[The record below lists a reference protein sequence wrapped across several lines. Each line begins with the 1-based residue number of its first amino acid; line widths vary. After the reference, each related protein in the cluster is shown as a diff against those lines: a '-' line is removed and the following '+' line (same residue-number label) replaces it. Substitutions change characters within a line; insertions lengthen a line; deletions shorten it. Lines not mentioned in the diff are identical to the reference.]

1 MHTIKPII
9 STVHLRTDPANVQ
22 CVWLVNNCPQTVWP
36 MFTCSL
42 PYIPVACG
50 VIQYSGKRSWY
61 WASPKRSPWTRNSL
75 LPTAPTCL
83 LMRSLWLIS
92 PSFHL
97 TQWSKENE
105 VFQAI
110 IQIWRSAEVFLLA
123 YLQPEVFLKYRRR
136 SELSAKWSFENAT
149 SPRSR
154 TVHTNFHAKSGVCS
168 SKNGWVIA

>member
-75 LPTAPTCL
+75 LPTAPTCS

-92 PSFHL
+92 PSSPFV
-97 TQWSKENE
+97 SSYSMIEG
-105 VFQAI
+105 
-110 IQIWRSAEVFLLA
+110 
-123 YLQPEVFLKYRRR
+123 
-136 SELSAKWSFENAT
+136 KWSISGHHSNLKVSWSISISLTSAWSIFE
-149 SPRSR
+149 
-154 TVHTNFHAKSGVCS
+154 V
-168 SKNGWVIA
+168 